1 MSLLA
6 QQTWRSPV
14 VLEAT
19 QRVRV
24 MVMALSAYIVLIEC
38 PRLIQGK
45 GVAGKKKSNLPNNG
59 YRLKSLQ
66 PSILTMGKVTQGPVK
81 SLKGGRVTRASDF
94 TGMTLILASSSGK
107 VTPSLKYPFQA
118 GKRRLFKV

>member
-1 MSLLA
+1 MTVILSSLLA

-45 GVAGKKKSNLPNNG
+45 GVAGKKTSKTMFYKLPAAKLGHIKKVQKYRKFYDNG
-59 YRLKSLQ
+59 K
-66 PSILTMGKVTQGPVK
+66 
-81 SLKGGRVTRASDF
+81 
-94 TGMTLILASSSGK
+94 
-107 VTPSLKYPFQA
+107 
-118 GKRRLFKV
+118 